1 MPLGVEPIQV
11 VLVVAIAV
19 AIGYVWYL
27 DGRGRWRSI
36 LTDRFVYGV
45 PWGTLVTVAGVVAFY
60 LFAQSGLDHWSSP
73 VTVAFRNWSYAYPL
87 GLFTSGFA
95 HASPGHLIGNLVG
108 TVVLAPI
115 AEFAWGHYPPGAR
128 STDGDTP
135 GRDYEYPPPG
145 KPSGTDRSPSGA
157 ATDGLL
163 ARPWVR
169 AVLVFPAAVFVLSIV
184 TSALA
189 LGWSLGFSGTVF
201 VFGGFAVVV
210 LPLTTIVAML
220 GITAVGVGYRAL
232 TEPVLR
238 VTADPGS
245 PGPPSWAG
253 VNVQAHVLGFL
264 LGVVLGLALLRY
276 RERRPDP
283 GRLFLAVL
291 LFAIARQL
299 WLLPWSEDDVFFQ
312 YRGIG
317 LVFVL
322 VLTVLI
328 TAAAAADDELLA
340 GRVEKRTALLAGLLL
355 VTGALAAPSIVGNLP
370 GMDDDP
376 VPGEGVEVADYH
388 VTYAEDA
395 AHGRI
400 DTTDSGVIVVS
411 EKRDVWISAV
421 SKQSLA
427 HDGSA
432 TVPVGGVGWRTTVE
446 AERTGWEVTGNDSV
460 YVVDIDAG
468 GETTRSFESPPSTAR
483 PRIANH
489 TVTVLATGDG
499 FQIAVERNRSRVET
513 VSVPEYNGTVDAGPL
528 RFVTEGDDGDVSLLA
543 MHDGTRVEVARRE
556 A

>member
-19 AIGYVWYL
+19 AVGYVWYL
-27 DGRGRWRSI
+27 DGRGRWRSV

-60 LFAQSGLDHWSSP
+60 LFAQSGLDHWSNP

-128 STDGDTP
+128 STDSDSP
-135 GRDYEYPPPG
+135 EADYEYPPPS
-145 KPSGTDRSPSGA
+145 KLSGSERSPDGPA
-157 ATDGLL
+157 ASGLL

-184 TSALA
+184 TSVLA

-253 VNVQAHVLGFL
+253 VNVQAHMLGFL

-283 GRLFLAVL
+283 GRVFLAVL

-299 WLLPWSEDDVFFQ
+299 WLLPWSEDDVFVQ
-312 YRGIG
+312 YRGVG

-340 GRVEKRTALLAGLLL
+340 GRVAKRTALLAGLLL
-355 VTGALAAPSIVGNLP
+355 VVGALAVPSAVGNFP

-411 EKRDVWISAV
+411 ERRDVWISGV
-421 SKQSLA
+421 SKRSLA

-432 TVPVGGVGWRTTVE
+432 TIPVGGVGWRTPVE
-446 AERTGWEVTGNDSV
+446 AERAGWEVTGNDSV
-460 YVVDIDAG
+460 YVVDIEAG
-468 GETTRSFESPPSTAR
+468 GETTRSFESPASKAR

-489 TVTVLATGDG
+489 TVSLLVADGEFRVAVAHNRTHIGTVSIPGPNETATVGPLQFRTEPDGSDLALLAT
-499 FQIAVERNRSRVET
+499 
-513 VSVPEYNGTVDAGPL
+513 
-528 RFVTEGDDGDVSLLA
+528 
-543 MHDGTRVEVARRE
+543 HDGTRVEVARRTG
-556 A
+556 